1 MQSTGLKQISQ
12 IALLLHLAKSSLSL
26 ESVNASG
33 LTKPSVSANLHWDKL
48 NYFLSYFM
56 MERKEV
62 SSMNSNFDKFL
73 GLIGIVIAF
82 ITPFIIIGVF

>member
-1 MQSTGLKQISQ
+1 
-12 IALLLHLAKSSLSL
+12 
-26 ESVNASG
+26 
-33 LTKPSVSANLHWDKL
+33 
-48 NYFLSYFM
+48 M

-82 ITPFIIIGVF
+82 ITPFVIIGVF